1 MLGMLM
7 WQSDVMMI
15 EFLSSLRRNMAELR
29 SLDAADCPE
38 CSGPPPMF
46 RLPPPPRPPFLKE
59 GTFCSEAPL
68 AELEDCGNI
77 PLIDV
82 SYHNI
87 PSLQSTALI
96 VTCAIVLLLTTTT
109 VFVVFWNYMT
119 FKLSLDRYK
128 PHDLQ
133 HEPFLLSDIK
143 EPSRPRFLARPCFNI
158 FGLSRVWQCLPTCCQ
173 TLEGPAASLIHAPLK
188 ETNDSRRAFVNQQPH
203 PHQYRHYAVQ
213 HTDTAAMRTVN
224 LQSDLTANHERFHYN
239 CRSVSNNPHINNPRE
254 NNPQIK
260 SPGRP
265 SANSEHVMMLLSVAA
280 QLTNKKP
287 RFL

>member
-1 MLGMLM
+1 MPM
-7 WQSDVMMI
+7 WQSDVIMI

-29 SLDAADCPE
+29 SLDTTDCPE

-68 AELEDCGNI
+68 SELEDCGNI

-87 PSLQSTALI
+87 PSLQNTALI

-109 VFVVFWNYMT
+109 VFVVFW
-119 FKLSLDRYK
+119 K
-128 PHDLQ
+128 
-133 HEPFLLSDIK
+133 
-143 EPSRPRFLARPCFNI
+143 FLARPCFNI

-173 TLEGPAASLIHAPLK
+173 LSAEGPAASLIHAPLK
-188 ETNDSRRAFVNQQPH
+188 ETSDSRRTFVNQQPH

-213 HTDTAAMRTVN
+213 HTDTSTIRTGH
-224 LQSDLTANHERFHYN
+224 LHSDLTANHERFHYN
-239 CRSVSNNPHINNPRE
+239 CRSVNNNPHINNARE
-254 NNPQIK
+254 NNSQIK
-260 SPGRP
+260 SPGIP